1 MAEPRSQGIGLYVGV
16 FLLAAASLM
25 LEILMT
31 RIISVIAWY
40 HLAFFVIALAML
52 GMTVGAVLVF
62 VGARWFGREAV
73 VARMASSTIAA
84 AVVTPLAL
92 MWVMAN
98 PLLPVTDFM
107 SFAGLLGVGCGL
119 ALPFVCTGIAL
130 TLGLTRAGLPAGRI
144 YAADLI
150 GAAAGC
156 VAIVWVLDLL
166 DAGSAILLVST
177 LISVAG
183 LCFAMV
189 AAAQQRAAGNLW
201 RHAVLP
207 IALILVTVVHASQ
220 AQPWLRPAWVKGLR
234 ENPELFDVTAWNT
247 HSRVTVSKTV
257 PAPPMLWGP
266 GRLMPNEF
274 RRPIP
279 QRAILIDGAA
289 GTNMA
294 HIAAGPH
301 SHGYLEWD
309 VTSFAHRMRPSGPA
323 AIIGVGGGRDVLE
336 AVRVGHKPVV
346 GIELNKAIVDL
357 HTKRFAGFSGLAGL
371 PGVELVHDE
380 ARSYLARE
388 TRQFSVLT
396 MSLIDT
402 WASTGAGAYSLSE
415 NGLYT
420 VEAWELFLA
429 RLQPDGIFTVSRWF
443 KADSPGETAR
453 MIAVAMQA
461 LFNRGVKS
469 PREHLM
475 VLQHHNIATLL
486 VSPQPFS
493 AADQDRM
500 QREAVRLGV
509 NMMLTPRRLPR
520 QALLRELCEITSSA
534 ELWRW
539 GQQQPLDL
547 TPPTDDRPFFFNM
560 LRPGAW
566 LQDPKAVGALDL
578 AFLGNLRATQTLVYA
593 ILASLLL
600 TVTAIVVPLWR
611 RREDLRAYRP
621 TVVVAAC
628 SYFALIGFGFMLVE
642 IGLLSQLN
650 VYLGHPTLALAV
662 VLGGLILATGLGS
675 WLSQRVPLHR
685 GMWARLYPLIPGA
698 LVVLVHAVQGPV
710 MAATGAAAIPM
721 RIAVCLALLT
731 PPALG
736 MGLCFP
742 LGLELLARCRQ
753 RGEKTRR
760 SDLGP
765 WMWGING
772 AFGVCASGLAVA
784 CSMIWGISTT
794 LSLGA
799 LCYLALPFTTWVLA
813 RRA

>member
-1 MAEPRSQGIGLYVGV
+1 MPDSRSSRVGIYAGV
-16 FLLAAASLM
+16 FVLAAASLM

-52 GMTVGAVLVF
+52 GMTVGAVFVF
-62 VGARWFGREAV
+62 VGERWFGRSV
-73 VARMASSTIAA
+73 VVSRMAFATCCA
-84 AVVTPLAL
+84 AVVTPLCL

-107 SFAGLLGVGCGL
+107 SFAALLGVGCGL
-119 ALPFVCTGIAL
+119 AAPFACIGVAL

-144 YAADLI
+144 YGSDLI
-150 GAAAGC
+150 GAACGC
-156 VAIVWVLDLL
+156 VAIIWVLDIL

-177 LISVAG
+177 MISLAG

-189 AAAQQRAAGNLW
+189 AAGSRRTTGSLW
-201 RHAVLP
+201 IHAILP
-207 IALILVTVVHASQ
+207 TALILATVMHGSMAE
-220 AQPWLRPAWVKGLR
+220 PWLRAAWVKGVR
-234 ENPELFDVTAWNT
+234 ESPELYDVTAWNT

-266 GRLMPNEF
+266 GRLMPDHL

-294 HIAAGPH
+294 HIGAGPH
-301 SHGYLEWD
+301 SHEYLEWD
-309 VTSFAHRMRPSGPA
+309 VTSFAHRLRPEGPA
-323 AIIGVGGGRDVLE
+323 AVIGVGGGRDVLE
-336 AVRVGHKPVV
+336 AVRVGHSPVV
-346 GIELNKAIVDL
+346 GIEINAAILNL

-388 TRQFSVLT
+388 SRRFSVIA

-420 VEAWELFLA
+420 VEAWDLFLS
-429 RLQPDGIFTVSRWF
+429 RLQPDGILTVSRWF
-443 KADSPGETAR
+443 KVDSPNETAR
-453 MIAVAMQA
+453 MIAVAMQV
-461 LFNRGVKS
+461 LYNRGIKN
-469 PREHLM
+469 PRAHLM
-475 VLQHHNIATLL
+475 ILQHHNIATLL
-486 VSPQPFS
+486 VSPQAF
-493 AADQDRM
+493 AEADIDRM
-500 QREAVRLGV
+500 QNEAIRLGI
-509 NMMLTPRRLPR
+509 NMILTPRRLPR
-520 QALLRELCEITSSA
+520 QAILRELCELSSPEQLLA
-534 ELWRW
+534 W
-539 GQQQPLDL
+539 GRARAVDL
-547 TPPTDDRPFFFNM
+547 TPSTDDRPFFFNM
-560 LRPGAW
+560 LRPGSW
-566 LQDPKAVGALDL
+566 LQDPKDVGALDL

-593 ILASLLL
+593 IIASLLL
-600 TVTAIVVPLWR
+600 TVVAIVVPLWR
-611 RREDLRAYRP
+611 RRRDLRAYHP
-621 TVVVAAC
+621 SLVLASC
-628 SYFALIGFGFMLVE
+628 GYFALIGFGFMLVE
-642 IGLLSQLN
+642 IGLLSRLN

-675 WLSQRVPLHR
+675 MISHRVPLHR
-685 GMWARLYPLIPGA
+685 GFWARLFPLIPG
-698 LVVLVHAVQGPV
+698 VLVIAVHAIQAPV
-710 MAATGAAAIPM
+710 MSATAGADTPT

-742 LGLELLARCRQ
+742 LGLELLARVRARASDLQ
-753 RGEKTRR
+753 ERP
-760 SDLGP
+760 DLGP

-799 LCYLALPFTTWVLA
+799 LCYLALPFCTWVLA
-813 RRA
+813 RR